1 MRRSNALGFT
11 IIEMMVVVAI
21 VTVLA
26 SVAAPNLS
34 QLLAARQAEDVARHV
49 SEDVA
54 FGRSEAVK
62 RNAPVLFCARSSGA
76 CAAAP
81 ATGDWAQGW
90 RVCYDLNADGSC
102 DATGASDPNPM
113 RSRSATATNLQFTGP
128 LSGLRFNPDGTITSA
143 DLTEF
148 TVLGAGTPGVRW
160 IVRIAASG
168 AVSVRKG

>member
-21 VTVLA
+21 VSVLA
-26 SVAAPNLS
+26 SLAAPNLS
-34 QLLAARQAEDVARHV
+34 QFLVARQAEDVARHV
-49 SEDVA
+49 SEDMA

-62 RNAPVLFCARSSGA
+62 RNAPVLFCARASGP
-76 CAAAP
+76 CTAAQ

-90 RVCYDLNADGSC
+90 RVCYDLDADGSC
-102 DATGASDPNPM
+102 DATGLTDPNPM
-113 RSRSATATNLQFTGP
+113 RTRSATAANLQFTGP
-128 LSGLRFNPDGTITSA
+128 LNGLRFNPDGTVTSA
-143 DLTEF
+143 DFTEF

>member
-11 IIEMMVVVAI
+11 IIELMVVVAL
-21 VTVLA
+21 VGVLA

-34 QLLAARQAEDVARHV
+34 RFLATRQAEDVARHV
-49 SEDVA
+49 SEDMA

-62 RNAPVLFCARSSGA
+62 RNAPVLLCAGASGA
-76 CAAAP
+76 CRATQ

-90 RVCYDLNADGSC
+90 RVCYDLDADGNC
-102 DATGASDPNPM
+102 DETGLSDPNPM
-113 RSRSATATNLQFTGP
+113 RTRSATTTNLQFTGP
-128 LSGLRFNPDGTITSA
+128 LSRLRFNPDGTITSA
-143 DLTEF
+143 DLTQF
-148 TVLGAGTPGVRW
+148 TVLGAGTSGVLW